1 MSLQTVEIVRHAL
14 GEFNS
19 GDVERVAACFHP
31 DFEGRVAPELST
43 EPDTYRGREG
53 IQRYFESF
61 RETFE
66 QIRFDG
72 EEFVDAGDS
81 VVVSLCMSAIGKL
94 TKIRVE
100 QRNAAVWT
108 VRDGKVVHIETYASF
123 TSALEAAGVQRG

>member
-1 MSLQTVEIVRHAL
+1 MSQENVEIVRRAL
-14 GEFNS
+14 GEFNT

-31 DFEGRVAPELST
+31 DFEGRVSPELSA
-43 EPDTYRGREG
+43 EPDTYHGRDG

-66 QIRFDG
+66 EIRFEG

-81 VVVSLCMSAIGKL
+81 VVVSLCMSAIGKV

-100 QRNAAVWT
+100 QRNAGVWT
-108 VRDGKVVHIETYASF
+108 VLDGKVVRIDTYASF
-123 TSALEAAGVQRG
+123 DDALGAAGL